1 MIEGLTYALTL
12 AEWHSDFWTPEWPDV
27 AVGALYIAASLWA
40 LVLLASRASRSPE
53 RRLWSLIT
61 GTVIAVSFVV
71 LAGLPD
77 YVTDVMR
84 AWVSVCGWYGERWPF
99 QLGTVVGLC
108 TCAVVAA
115 VVLHSNYPL
124 ARPFRHV
131 MACLSLLAVFVLIRA
146 VSLHEIDALL
156 RINVCGGL
164 SVSRT
169 VEGGLLLAL
178 LGAMRGT

>member
-27 AVGALYIAASLWA
+27 AVGALYIAASLSA
-40 LVLLASRASRSPE
+40 FVLLASRPSMSPG

-61 GTVIAVSFVV
+61 SAVMAVSFGV

-77 YVTDVMR
+77 YVTGVMR
-84 AWVSVCGWYGERWPF
+84 AWVSICGWYGERWPF
-99 QLGTVVGLC
+99 QLGTVVGMC
-108 TCAVVAA
+108 TCAVVT
-115 VVLHSNYPL
+115 VVILHSYCPL
-124 ARPFRHV
+124 AHPFRHV
-131 MACLSLLAVFVLIRA
+131 MACLSLLTVFVLIRA